1 MVNPLYKL
9 TDKEKLNKWLSQ
21 NKVCQYELAES
32 IGISRYTLIEWL
44 RKPLSDERKER
55 IAQGVAKIELQ
66 IERGYNHGK

>member
-1 MVNPLYKL
+1 MYKL
-9 TDKEKLNKWLSQ
+9 SDKEKLNKWLSQ

>member
-1 MVNPLYKL
+1 MYKP

-44 RKPLSDERKER
+44 RRPLSDERKER
-55 IAQGVAKIELQ
+55 IAQGVAKIELEIQ
-66 IERGYNHGK
+66 RGISDDK

>member
-1 MVNPLYKL
+1 VVNPLYKL
-9 TDKEKLNKWLSQ
+9 SDKEKLNRWLSQ

>member
-9 TDKEKLNKWLSQ
+9 SDKEKLNRWLSQ

-66 IERGYNHGK
+66 IERGISDEK

>member
-9 TDKEKLNKWLSQ
+9 SDKEKLNRWLSQ

-32 IGISRYTLIEWL
+32 ICISLYTLIEWL

>member
-9 TDKEKLNKWLSQ
+9 TDKEKLNRWLSQ

>member
-9 TDKEKLNKWLSQ
+9 SDKEKLNKWLSQ